1 MGPSGGSTSPTRVQQ
16 DDDLVCKHKARRLLP
31 QKMRSSMRI
40 YLILSHYLGKTHK
53 TIGLASQFCVQ
64 AVASRSLMLFFGVTV
79 KLKSELCRQRLKQRR
94 IGANLF
100 KASNFFLHDWHPRMT
115 KSLQ

>member
-1 MGPSGGSTSPTRVQQ
+1 MGPSGGSTSPTRIQQ
-16 DDDLVCKHKARRLLP
+16 DGDLVRKHKARRLLL

-40 YLILSHYLGKTHK
+40 CLILTHYLGKAHN
-53 TIGLASQFCVQ
+53 TIGLASQFCVL

-79 KLKSELCRQRLKQRR
+79 KLNSELCRQRLKQRR

-100 KASNFFLHDWHPRMT
+100 KASTFSLHD
-115 KSLQ
+115 